1 MTALAPG
8 KDAGKDAPLETVV
21 CGSRFGQFYAAGI
34 ASGDPRFRLA
44 GVVGQGSE
52 RSRALAARHGV
63 PLYQTIDDLPETVDA
78 ACVVVSSSVAGGPGA
93 DLACS
98 LLARGIHVLQEHPI
112 HERELAQC
120 LRQAKSN
127 RAYYRLNTFYP
138 HVEPVA
144 RFIRLARAL
153 VAEHPAVFIDAVCA
167 VQVSFDLLDIL
178 ALVLGGLRPWS
189 IGLAPATRP
198 GPYQVLTGTAAGV
211 PLTLRVQNQM
221 APGDDSRTFALHQIT
236 IGTHAGTL
244 TLAATHGPLLWS
256 PPLRSGP
263 GDDGLF
269 ELDGARDRHLTLPS
283 TTILP
288 PQATPSW
295 QDVTGRLWP
304 DAVRSAL
311 GDLRDRI
318 ASGGDPLAGSQQHL
332 TVARAWQE
340 LTGLLGYPEV
350 ITGPPVEPL
359 SSDELLALPGRP
371 HPAGPQRT
379 LAEAVTAR

>member
-1 MTALAPG
+1 VTATPP
-8 KDAGKDAPLETVV
+8 GKDAPLETVV
-21 CGSRFGQFYAAGI
+21 CGSRFGQFYASAI

-44 GVVGQGSE
+44 GVVGQGSD

-63 PLYQTIDDLPETVDA
+63 PLYQAIDDLPETVDA
-78 ACVVVSSSVAGGPGA
+78 ACVVVSSAVAGGPGA
-93 DLACS
+93 DLARS

-120 LRQAKSN
+120 LREARSH
-127 RAYYRLNTFYP
+127 RTHYRLNTFYP

-153 VAEHPAVFIDAVCA
+153 VAEHPPVFVDAVCA

-178 ALVLGGLRPWS
+178 ALALGGLRPWS
-189 IGLAPATRP
+189 IDTAPATRP
-198 GPYQVLTGTAAGV
+198 GPYRALTGTVAGV

-256 PPLRSGP
+256 TPMRPGQ

-269 ELDGARDRHLTLPS
+269 VLDGARDRHLTLPS
-283 TTILP
+283 ITILP
-288 PQATPSW
+288 PRATPTW
-295 QDVTGRLWP
+295 QDVVGRLWP

-318 ASGGDPLAGSQQHL
+318 ASAVDPLAGSQRQL

-350 ITGPPVEPL
+350 IEDPMVAPL
-359 SSDELLALPGRP
+359 SSDGLLAMADGTRPTLP
-371 HPAGPQRT
+371 
-379 LAEAVTAR
+379 EAVTAR